1 MRQHLGMDVEEE
13 DKTVF
18 CSLFFE
24 IAKEHLKKQIYTHI
38 YIYIFSFPA
47 EEEELAHQSWKSV

>member
-1 MRQHLGMDVEEE
+1 MDVEEE

-24 IAKEHLKKQIYTHI
+24 IAKEHLKKQIYTHT
-38 YIYIFSFPA
+38 YIYI
-47 EEEELAHQSWKSV
+47 